1 MSEKFQNFNE
11 LADKLGMPVS
21 SLTVFFYSSKKY
33 DRIRKPEIRRKI
45 FEITGIESYKFDES
59 SGSEG
64 DIFRNWI
71 RSNVNIKMGKKRG
84 KDLDKKGMIGRDN
97 VELRFKTQL
106 ELARALG
113 MPKGTLS
120 SFISTPGKKILKL
133 EYRRNIFKITEISS
147 YASDEPSGSERQE
160 FLDWISRNVQTHKT
174 RGNRQTGSL
183 PPDDFSRQHE
193 GLQVLPK
200 STTSTGSEISS
211 LIETIETAS
220 ARLRRLIGTGIPGAT
235 EGLQRIVKEESGSVV
250 NKFLATFSALK
261 DFLELLKKSTPEQR
275 KMIKDRIPPRDIGYV
290 TSFLRALYD
299 EDHFSDF
306 MFFSEYKVGENYE

>member
-1 MSEKFQNFNE
+1 MSERFQNFNE

-21 SLTVFFYSSKKY
+21 SLTAFFYSSKIY
-33 DRIRKPEIRRKI
+33 DRIRRPEIRKKI
-45 FEITGIESYKFDES
+45 FEITGIESYKFNES

-64 DIFRNWI
+64 DVFRNWI
-71 RSNVNIKMGKKRG
+71 RNNVNIKKRKERG
-84 KDLDKKGMIGRDN
+84 KTSDEKGVRGRGN
-97 VELRFKTQL
+97 VEVRFKTQL

-113 MPKGTLS
+113 MPQGTLS

-174 RGNRQTGSL
+174 KGNRQTGRL
-183 PPDDFSRQHE
+183 PPEEFSRQHG

-200 STTSTGSEISS
+200 STTSAGSEILT
-211 LIETIETAS
+211 LIETIEAAS
-220 ARLRRLIGTGIPGAT
+220 AKLRRLIGTSIPSAT
-235 EGLQRIVKEESGSVV
+235 EGLYGIGKEESESVV

-261 DFLELLKKSTPEQR
+261 NLLELLKKSTPDQR
-275 KMIKDRIPPRDIGYV
+275 KMVKDKIPPRDIGYV